1 MSNGDPPLDI
11 FPIKDSNI
19 TNESE
24 LKALFSP
31 LFAVLF
37 DIFQKDRTKQ
47 QIQYFSSKIRD
58 FIRHFPSPKTYSV
71 KCGKERRTRLIV
83 LRRVL

>member
-47 QIQYFSSKIRD
+47 QI
-58 FIRHFPSPKTYSV
+58 
-71 KCGKERRTRLIV
+71 
-83 LRRVL
+83 